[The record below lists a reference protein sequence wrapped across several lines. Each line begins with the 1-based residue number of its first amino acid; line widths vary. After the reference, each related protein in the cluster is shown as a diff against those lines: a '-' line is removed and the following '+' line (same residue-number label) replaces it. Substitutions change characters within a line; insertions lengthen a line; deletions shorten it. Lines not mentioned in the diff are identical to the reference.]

1 MIFPLIFAFVFLV
14 FCSPY
19 MYSCITWN
27 YSLLLFGSIFI
38 YTNFILYI
46 TLAIIYFMLPSS
58 LVESLFLHM
67 NKLIKTFFPET
78 IAETE
83 ANIRETFKMKVLYP
97 MPEKSINIWHP
108 HGISGVT
115 PVIHNGYRVTE
126 IEGYTPTKGVV
137 YYYYFMMPIVKNIIK
152 LLNAIPS
159 DYRSIKETVEK
170 ESVSITIGGLDEMSR
185 TADKHIQLVIKKRS
199 GIFKIALETGTPLV
213 PVLTYGETEI
223 FPETENP
230 LLLQFNGFIYTNF
243 TMKFPF
249 PTMTSVSN
257 WLKLRS
263 VPLKEIKS
271 YTGRPIIVKKI
282 QEPTPSQINRLRNTY
297 IKRVKELFKETN
309 PGDYTLEII

>member
-1 MIFPLIFAFVFLV
+1 MIFPLIFALGFVL

-27 YSLLLFGSIFI
+27 YSLLLFGSVFI
-38 YTNFILYI
+38 YTNFVLYI
-46 TLAIIYFMLPSS
+46 ILAIIYFILPAS
-58 LVESLFLHM
+58 LVRSLFLQI
-67 NKLIKTFFPET
+67 NSTIRNIFPE
-78 IAETE
+78 IISETE
-83 ANIRETFKMKVLYP
+83 KNIRETFKMKVLHP
-97 MPEKSINIWHP
+97 IPPRSINIWHP

-115 PVIHNGYRVTE
+115 PVIHNGYRVTD
-126 IEGYTPTKGVV
+126 ISGYTPTKGVV
-137 YYYYFMMPIVKNIIK
+137 YYYYFMMPIVKDIIK

-170 ESVSITIGGLDEMSR
+170 ESISITIGGLDEMGR
-185 TADKHIQLVIKKRS
+185 TADKHMQLVIKKRS
-199 GIFKIALETGTPLV
+199 GIFKIALETGTPIV

-223 FPETENP
+223 FPETENH
-230 LLLQFNGFIYTNF
+230 LLLQFNEFMYTNF

-257 WLKLRS
+257 WLKLGT

-271 YTGRPIIVKKI
+271 YTGRPILVKKI
-282 QEPTPSQINRLRNTY
+282 EEPTPLQINKLRNKY
-297 IKRVKELFKETN
+297 IRRVKDLFKETN